1 MNPLDKALARMVVEL
16 EEAFAAPLKL
26 GEERLPYIDALVAVS
41 RFAKS
46 AGIAPA
52 WRRLHE
58 FAERLQDLD
67 RGRVDPLLAP
77 NSTVRGVA
85 PDSGVTWNKRILVLV
100 AFQALRKSEMNQQ
113 EAARYIAKRF
123 PAVKFIVSRGTNIP
137 ATILR
142 WKRDLEDAR
151 PKEFLYRFGV
161 ELAEH
166 EEFLKTHTLTPK
178 RWKEWADSILDRLLN

>member
-1 MNPLDKALARMVVEL
+1 
-16 EEAFAAPLKL
+16 
-26 GEERLPYIDALVAVS
+26 
-41 RFAKS
+41 
-46 AGIAPA
+46 
-52 WRRLHE
+52 
-58 FAERLQDLD
+58 
-67 RGRVDPLLAP
+67 
-77 NSTVRGVA
+77 
-85 PDSGVTWNKRILVLV
+85 
-100 AFQALRKSEMNQQ
+100 MNQQ

-151 PKEFLYRFGV
+151 PKEFLHRFGV